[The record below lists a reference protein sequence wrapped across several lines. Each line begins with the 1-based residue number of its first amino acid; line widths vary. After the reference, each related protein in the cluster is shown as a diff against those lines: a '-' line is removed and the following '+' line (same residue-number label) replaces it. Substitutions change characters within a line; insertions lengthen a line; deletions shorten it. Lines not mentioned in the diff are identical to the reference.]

1 MFSETKKELV
11 MKGVVKGVQGWFWA
25 NEIELTDKRLG
36 KHDGNLIFKFN
47 KDFLNDIP
55 FERGDDVLIYVR
67 VRNGKSGR

>member
-11 MKGVVKGVQGWFWA
+11 MKGVVKNVQGWFFA
-25 NEIELTDKRLG
+25 NEIWITDKRLG

-55 FERGDDVLIYVR
+55 FERGDDVLVKIY
-67 VRNGKSGR
+67 VRNGKSG